1 MIITRF
7 SIKHFMAVLV
17 MCVGIFLIGSA
28 SYVTMPRENFP
39 DVKVPVV
46 TVTTVLEGANPTD
59 VETSIT
65 IPLEDRREE
74 DGEDDDEDRGEPP
87 PM

>member
-1 MIITRF
+1 MIITQF

-17 MCVGIFLIGSA
+17 MCLGVGLLGS
-28 SYVTMPRENFP
+28 STYMTMPRENFP

-46 TVTTVLEGANPTD
+46 NVTTSLEGANPTD

-65 IPLEDRREE
+65 VPLETDLEGIEGLEE
-74 DGEDDDEDRGEPP
+74 LR
-87 PM
+87 